1 MISST
6 LNLPGDFTD
15 LTTVCSAGLL
25 HFKLGA
31 HLLDL
36 RGLRLS
42 GQAAHLGHQRGI
54 GHSHLDARRE
64 HAEFV
69 TQQATRVAAR
79 SSGRWPRSPLS
90 TREPLRGTGAHD
102 VAWIPQNRAT
112 ASPFEFLTKLIG

>member
-1 MISST
+1 

-15 LTTVCSAGLL
+15 LTTVCGAGLL

-42 GQAAHLGHQRGI
+42 GQAADLGHQRGI
-54 GHSHLDARRE
+54 GHSQLDARRE

-69 TQQATRVAAR
+69 TQQATRVADVELT
-79 SSGRWPRSPLS
+79 PRDLISES
-90 TREPLRGTGAHD
+90 AH
-102 VAWIPQNRAT
+102 ACP
-112 ASPFEFLTKLIG
+112 